1 MTLSNDAEKQP
12 QQLNDSIMHITECC
26 IRGRA
31 ADYTNGIYHPDT
43 NGLMHSLVSVVLE
56 EAVSHL

>member
-12 QQLNDSIMHITECC
+12 QKLNDSIMHITECC

-31 ADYTNGIYHPDT
+31 ADYTNKEFIALIP
-43 NGLMHSLVSVVLE
+43 M
-56 EAVSHL
+56 A